1 MDIRTGDYVTLKSV
15 KEVKS
20 FYKFWDM
27 TDDGNVTTE
36 TEYFSTNMLDAMETS
51 NKYKVLEANQDGVW
65 VDIKGKMWG
74 FDEMCIK
81 DVYRLTKVSNSKMEQ
96 KD

>member
-1 MDIRTGDYVTLKSV
+1 MMNIETGDYVTLKSIE
-15 KEVKS
+15 EVKP

-27 TDDGNVTTE
+27 ANDGNVTTD
-36 TEYFSTNMLDAMETS
+36 TDYFSTNMLDAMGTS
-51 NKYKVLEANQDGVW
+51 NKYKVLEVNQDGVW

-81 DVYRLTKVSNSKMEQ
+81 DVYRLKKVNK
-96 KD
+96 

>member
-15 KEVKS
+15 EEVKS

-27 TDDGNVTTE
+27 ADDGNVTTD
-36 TEYFSTNMLDAMETS
+36 TDYFSTNMLDAMGTS
-51 NKYKVLEANQDGVW
+51 NKYRVIETNQDGVW
-65 VDIKGKMWG
+65 IDIKGKMWC

-81 DVYRLTKVSNSKMEQ
+81 DVYRLTKVK
-96 KD
+96 

>member
-15 KEVKS
+15 EEVKPL
-20 FYKFWDM
+20 YKFWDATSSGSVI
-27 TDDGNVTTE
+27 TDTDC
-36 TEYFSTNMLDAMETS
+36 FSTNMLDAMGTS
-51 NKYKVLEANQDGVW
+51 NKYKVLEANQDGIW

-81 DVYRLTKVSNSKMEQ
+81 DVYRLVKVS
-96 KD
+96 